1 MSFFFFFLGRGVGG
15 GGGGGLGLSFTVF
28 GKLLGFSSLQ
38 PNNERGE
45 IFKDYNCLIRLTRN
59 INRI

>member
-1 MSFFFFFLGRGVGG
+1 MLFRS
-15 GGGGGLGLSFTVF
+15 F

-45 IFKDYNCLIRLTRN
+45 IFKDYNCLIGLTRN